1 MVGWTRRRSAK
12 GVKEVKRSKE
22 GEFQT
27 SRSWKEDL
35 DEEIEDTDDRLNY
48 VKGRRI

>member
-1 MVGWTRRRSAK
+1 M
-12 GVKEVKRSKE
+12 KEVKRSKE